1 MYPIE
6 QLNKLLGRLFPLLET
21 ITKEPD
27 NVRHLSLRE
36 LFIIEFATHKIA
48 EILQCLGCCSLPVIM
63 QGIPNNFLHLS
74 LDSVD
79 FFVVNF
85 EWLFMCGQET
95 MAGLVQDG
103 LGVAQTRVLFAQLA
117 RRGLV
122 LAVHVA
128 VCLQDRV

>member
-1 MYPIE
+1 
-6 QLNKLLGRLFPLLET
+6 
-21 ITKEPD
+21 
-27 NVRHLSLRE
+27 
-36 LFIIEFATHKIA
+36 
-48 EILQCLGCCSLPVIM
+48 M

-95 MAGLVQDG
+95 VAGLVQDG